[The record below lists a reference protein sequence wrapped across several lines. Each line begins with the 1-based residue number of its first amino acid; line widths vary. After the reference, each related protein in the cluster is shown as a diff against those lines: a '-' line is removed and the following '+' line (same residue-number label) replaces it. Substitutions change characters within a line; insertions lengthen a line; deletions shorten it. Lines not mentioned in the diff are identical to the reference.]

1 MNHSSALLFQLCFLQ
16 NFFSSPAD
24 RASPQN
30 EDGIPVLS
38 TVEPGLVRQR
48 FPPGYLQKGAE
59 KPPVAWWAIWGLLT
73 CDICWWEA
81 LKASAGEDDTSR
93 LRDVWGGGT
102 LRVRGLL
109 QQRASDNQKRTS
121 KLWLGAAFEFPSG
134 SRGVFVCL

>member
-30 EDGIPVLS
+30 DDGIPGLS
-38 TVEPGLVRQR
+38 TVGPGLVRQR
-48 FPPGYLQKGAE
+48 FPPAYLQKGAE

-93 LRDVWGGGT
+93 LRDVWGGE
-102 LRVRGLL
+102 R
-109 QQRASDNQKRTS
+109 
-121 KLWLGAAFEFPSG
+121 
-134 SRGVFVCL
+134 